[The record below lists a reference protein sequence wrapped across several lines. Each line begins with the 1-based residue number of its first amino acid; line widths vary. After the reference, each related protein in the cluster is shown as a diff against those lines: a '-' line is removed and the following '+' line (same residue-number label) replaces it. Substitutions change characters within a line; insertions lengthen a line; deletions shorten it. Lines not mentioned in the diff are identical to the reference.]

1 MDQPRTIETIL
12 NWLRSNVLP
21 PQIVKC
27 DHVTCDRQELPLFL
41 GEKLAGTGRGSRI
54 AQVDLIVCDQSSQTV
69 NLIIEVDPN
78 PNPKK
83 VLGDILA
90 VLLADNYTPS
100 NEFQPFKIKDAVFVY
115 VTVLPENPH
124 SQKAK
129 QFRQIEAALQ
139 AKLDLRSLGIHAV
152 HLCHASTEEGAVERF
167 RQTVEPYLSSGQL
180 KVKASVQ

>member
-1 MDQPRTIETIL
+1 MDQPRTIEVIL
-12 NWLRSNVLP
+12 AWLRSRVVH

-27 DHVTCDRQELPLFL
+27 DHVTQDRQDLALFL

-54 AQVDLIVCDQSSQTV
+54 AQVDLIVCDQSSRTM

-83 VLGDILA
+83 VLGDVLA

-100 NEFQPFKIKDAVFVY
+100 NKFQPFKIESAVFVY
-115 VTVLPENPH
+115 LTVLPDKPR
-124 SQKAK
+124 SQKVE

-152 HLCHASTEEGAVERF
+152 HLCHASTEEEAIDRF
-167 RQTVEPYLSSGQL
+167 KQIVEPYLSSGI
-180 KVKASVQ
+180 